1 MCKRKWIPSLLVTL
15 AVGTLTAALACGGG
29 EGETVVVK
37 EEVIREVPVERIVE
51 KEVIRE
57 VIKEVPVEKTV
68 VEQVM
73 IEVAP
78 SLLADNQDLRIAQI
92 SNPVGLHYSETTIE
106 SESVIQLLYDPYF
119 LFNEETAQFEGWL
132 ATEWEFTDPTTFV
145 MSVRDDVSFHDGEKF
160 TMPAAI
166 EVVRWLREDS
176 DLDRYANLNFGGF
189 ETWEAVGDYTIEL
202 GRDSPNSNPLS
213 GFTRGRFKPMSAT
226 QLAKLGWEAYSDD
239 PVGMGPMQYVDWE
252 RENFVR
258 LEKFQDYWAFDT
270 AIETMSFHQVP
281 ETAVRVAGLQT
292 GDFNIAYAVPVEL
305 IPRLLNDD
313 FKIFTN
319 RVQQTST
326 IYLNPRGTDPEMADK
341 RVRQAMQYAVD
352 LETIHGTILG
362 GYALPVPAGQM
373 GPAGTFGFNPT
384 VKAYPYDPDKARALL
399 AEAGFPDGFSVQ
411 GINTET
417 LTWRLREVLTAM
429 QAYWADVGVEVD
441 IVWKDLSPWLTD
453 LRAGQLGAVN
463 EIGMN
468 WYGLFPITISRV
480 NHPDWTDR
488 MTKIREE
495 TDQVELEA
503 LLLEAAEYMY
513 DQAWSLFAF
522 QIPLV
527 QALHPSVDSLKWGP
541 TYEMKLEN
549 ARVLDR

>member
-1 MCKRKWIPSLLVTL
+1 MCKRKWIPSILVTL
-15 AVGTLTAALACGGG
+15 AVGTLTVALACGGG

-92 SNPVGLHYSETTIE
+92 SNTVGLHYSETTIE

-313 FKIFTN
+313 FKTFTN

-373 GPAGTFGFNPT
+373 GPAGTFGFNPA

-411 GINTET
+411 GINTEHPDVAASRGPDGHAG
-417 LTWRLREVLTAM
+417 LPGRRRSRSGHRVERPVAMAYRPAGRAARCRQRNRHELVRAVPDHDLPRQPSRLDRPYD
-429 QAYWADVGVEVD
+429 QDQRGD
-441 IVWKDLSPWLTD
+441 RPS
-453 LRAGQLGAVN
+453 RAGGLATGSGGVHVRPGLESLRVPDTPGAGSSP
-463 EIGMN
+463 IG
-468 WYGLFPITISRV
+468 R
-480 NHPDWTDR
+480 
-488 MTKIREE
+488 
-495 TDQVELEA
+495 
-503 LLLEAAEYMY
+503 
-513 DQAWSLFAF
+513 
-522 QIPLV
+522 
-527 QALHPSVDSLKWGP
+527 
-541 TYEMKLEN
+541 
-549 ARVLDR
+549 